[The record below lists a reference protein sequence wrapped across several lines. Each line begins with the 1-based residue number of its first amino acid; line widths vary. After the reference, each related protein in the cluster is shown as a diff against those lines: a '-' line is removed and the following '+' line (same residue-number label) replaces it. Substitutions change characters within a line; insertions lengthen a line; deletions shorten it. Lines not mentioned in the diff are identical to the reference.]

1 MYDLVIVESPSKAKT
16 IESYLGPKYKVT
28 STVGHVRDLA
38 TSGFGGFGIDIEDD
52 FKPEY
57 KYIRGKKKVVN
68 EIVKLAKKA
77 DKIYIATDP
86 DREGEAIGWHIADEL
101 FLDVNELNRIEFLE
115 ITKAG
120 VMQGINNPKTLDM
133 PLVKSQETRRI
144 IDRIM
149 GFSLSK
155 LLQSKIK
162 AKSAGRVQS
171 VALQMIVVREREI
184 TAFIP
189 QEYWKLFALAS
200 GLEIEWVKNN
210 RKESKEVVD
219 ESLSLLND
227 EKTLLVQTITN
238 RTSKQSPKA
247 PYTTSKFQQDAANRL
262 NYGAKRSMMTAQRL
276 YEGIQIEGELQGL
289 ITYMRTDS
297 TRLEANFIDKVFTH
311 VKETYGSDYVGAYK
325 APKGSKNT
333 QDAHEAIRPT
343 NVDYTPER
351 VAPYLE
357 DEQLKVYTM
366 IWSQAV
372 ASLMSD
378 AKNSV
383 KTYNLVSNHG
393 VKFKVINSTSIF
405 KGYKKVSP
413 SKDKF
418 NEEFDHEEGEYI
430 NVENFYSTQHFT
442 TPKPR
447 YTEAKLIKALEESG
461 VGRPSTYASIID
473 TIKARNYVT
482 NEEKKFIPTKTGE
495 LVTKTLE
502 DYFDTQVNINYTSL
516 MEENLDKIALDE
528 IPYIPVI
535 EEFYEQLT
543 KDLDYAKEHLVKIEP
558 EKTGN
563 ICPECDSPLV
573 LRNGRYGEF
582 EACSNFPTCRYITPT
597 EREVISKCPK
607 CKEGNIIEKKTK
619 RGKAFFAC
627 DTYPS
632 CDFAAWTKDELTKGD
647 NVDETMLEVVTESEE

>member
-200 GLEIEWVKNN
+200 GLEIEWVRNN
-210 RKESKEVVD
+210 RKESKEV
-219 ESLSLLND
+219 E
-227 EKTLLVQTITN
+227 IG
-238 RTSKQSPKA
+238 RA
-247 PYTTSKFQQDAANRL
+247 
-262 NYGAKRSMMTAQRL
+262 
-276 YEGIQIEGELQGL
+276 
-289 ITYMRTDS
+289 
-297 TRLEANFIDKVFTH
+297 H
-311 VKETYGSDYVGAYK
+311 V
-325 APKGSKNT
+325 
-333 QDAHEAIRPT
+333 
-343 NVDYTPER
+343 
-351 VAPYLE
+351 
-357 DEQLKVYTM
+357 
-366 IWSQAV
+366 
-372 ASLMSD
+372 
-378 AKNSV
+378 
-383 KTYNLVSNHG
+383 
-393 VKFKVINSTSIF
+393 
-405 KGYKKVSP
+405 
-413 SKDKF
+413 
-418 NEEFDHEEGEYI
+418 
-430 NVENFYSTQHFT
+430 
-442 TPKPR
+442 
-447 YTEAKLIKALEESG
+447 
-461 VGRPSTYASIID
+461 
-473 TIKARNYVT
+473 
-482 NEEKKFIPTKTGE
+482 
-495 LVTKTLE
+495 
-502 DYFDTQVNINYTSL
+502 
-516 MEENLDKIALDE
+516 
-528 IPYIPVI
+528 
-535 EEFYEQLT
+535 
-543 KDLDYAKEHLVKIEP
+543 
-558 EKTGN
+558 
-563 ICPECDSPLV
+563 
-573 LRNGRYGEF
+573 
-582 EACSNFPTCRYITPT
+582 
-597 EREVISKCPK
+597 
-607 CKEGNIIEKKTK
+607 
-619 RGKAFFAC
+619 
-627 DTYPS
+627 
-632 CDFAAWTKDELTKGD
+632 
-647 NVDETMLEVVTESEE
+647 